1 MSAWDQHLQP
11 VIAQDPLAVLL
22 SAIGDVKALVIDLK
36 DTDLTYVKQR
46 IDKQWLAIDDLEK
59 RKADKPEIEA
69 VEARVL
75 KRAYDYYDRVN
86 DEVTRVQ
93 DLAET
98 SDAAFDSLQTRLT
111 EIEKETAKI
120 PGMSESIKDLSKQV
134 GRINRLRW
142 QMAGAATA
150 TGVLGLSAGFFIKA
164 FLHFNWLEHIIR

>member
-1 MSAWDQHLQP
+1 MRHLPPAAHSPFKSTIPPIDNSDTLRYSQ
-11 VIAQDPLAVLL
+11 IHAK
-22 SAIGDVKALVIDLK
+22 DV
-36 DTDLTYVKQR
+36 Y
-46 IDKQWLAIDDLEK
+46 K
-59 RKADKPEIEA
+59 R
-69 VEARVL
+69 
-75 KRAYDYYDRVN
+75 
-86 DEVTRVQ
+86 Q
-93 DLAET
+93 
-98 SDAAFDSLQTRLT
+98 LQTRLT

>member
-59 RKADKPEIEA
+59 RKADKADMADLEK
-69 VEARVL
+69 RVL
-75 KRAYDYYDRVN
+75 ERTYGYYDRVN
-86 DEVTRVQ
+86 DDVVRVQ
-93 DLAET
+93 SLAET
-98 SDAAFDSLQTRLT
+98 SDAAFDSLQKRLN

-120 PGMSESIKDLSKQV
+120 PVMSESIKDLSKQV

-150 TGVLGLSAGFFIKA
+150 TGALGLTAGFFIRA
-164 FLHFNWLEHIIR
+164 FLHLNWLEHIIR